1 MKNRMERK
9 RSKRSDR
16 RSSQVRGSV
25 AAVGRIVHR
34 VHGIQVC
41 VACAISGCA
50 SVRSVGAERLH
61 VPRSSRG
68 CSWQTVGTLGVAHGR
83 VRVCSNR
90 CIGLGG
96 CGHGPELRSRRHVG
110 GGVICLRVGL
120 DGHTSVGVASTSVG
134 DGLGGVGSVR
144 LGTGIR
150 TSAKAGMAGMAG
162 VGGGHWC
169 GESTGG

>member
-9 RSKRSDR
+9 RSKKSDR
-16 RSSQVRGSV
+16 GSSQVRGSV

-96 CGHGPELRSRRHVG
+96 CGHGSQLRSRRHVG